1 MYRTIKWLA
10 YKMINNLK
18 IKVTIGDRVYP
29 LTIRDEREE
38 EGIRRAVK
46 RINEM
51 VKKFEQNYEVR
62 DKQDVLAMC
71 ALQFASEK
79 EVKTVQE
86 SQDSKQ
92 LESKLIELNELL
104 NSHLA

>member
-1 MYRTIKWLA
+1 
-10 YKMINNLK
+10 
-18 IKVTIGDRVYP
+18 VYP
-29 LTIRDEREE
+29 LTIRDENEE
-38 EGIRRAVK
+38 EGIRLAVK
-46 RINEM
+46 KINEM

-79 EVKTVQE
+79 EVKNVQE
-86 SQDSKQ
+86 DEDSKQ

>member
-1 MYRTIKWLA
+1 M
-10 YKMINNLK
+10 
-18 IKVTIGDRVYP
+18 YP
-29 LTIRDEREE
+29 LTIRDENEE
-38 EGIRRAVK
+38 EGIRLAVK
-46 RINEM
+46 KINEM

-79 EVKTVQE
+79 EVKNVQE
-86 SQDSKQ
+86 DEDSKQ